1 MSSSSNNIPKSTA
14 QWVVRR
20 TDAGFDGL
28 ELETKEIPSLG
39 THDVLVKMKAASL
52 NFRDLIILMGS
63 YPFPISSGVVPASD
77 GAGEVV
83 AIGPQ
88 VKHLKEGDR
97 VATLFNQGHQY
108 GALDSESIMTGL
120 GGALDGALREYGVF
134 HEQGLVPLPKGL
146 TFEEGATLPCA
157 AVTAWNALNGL
168 KVLKPG
174 QCVLVQGTGGVSVFA
189 LQFAKAAGAFV
200 VATTSSAE
208 KVKILKEHGADVV
221 INYKETPNWGEEA
234 RKHTRNNAGFDHI
247 VEVGG
252 PYTLPQS
259 LAAIKYEG
267 IISMI
272 GFVAQKQ
279 TTEDISLMQSLFK
292 GCTVRGVMVGSRDM
306 MLEMGAAIE
315 ANGIKPI
322 MDKKTFSFK
331 EAKDAYM
338 YQWEQKHIGKV
349 VIKID
354 E

>member
-1 MSSSSNNIPKSTA
+1 MSPSNNSIPKSTA
-14 QWVVRR
+14 QWVIRR
-20 TDAGFDGL
+20 AKAGFDGL

-39 THDVLVKMKAASL
+39 PRDVLVKMKAVSL
-52 NFRDLIILMGS
+52 NFRDMAILMGL
-63 YPFPISSGVVPASD
+63 YPFPASSGVVPTSD

-83 AIGPQ
+83 AVGPQ
-88 VKHLKEGDR
+88 VKDFKEGDG
-97 VATLFNQGHQY
+97 VVTLLNQGHQH
-108 GALDSESIMTGL
+108 GAIDNLSIMTGL
-120 GGALDGALREYGVF
+120 GGVLDGALREYGVF

-174 QCVLVQGTGGVSVFA
+174 QYVLVQGTGGVSVFA

-208 KVKILKEHGADVV
+208 KSEFLKKQGADVV
-221 INYKETPNWGEEA
+221 INYKETLNWGEEA
-234 RKHTRNNAGFDHI
+234 RKHTPKNAGFDCI
-247 VEVGG
+247 VEIGG

-259 LAAIKYEG
+259 LAAIKFEG
-267 IISMI
+267 IISMV

-279 TTEDISLMQSLFK
+279 TSEDISLMQSLLRV
-292 GCTVRGVMVGSRDM
+292 CTVRGVLAGSRDM
-306 MLEMGAAIE
+306 MLEMDAAIE
-315 ANGIKPI
+315 VNGIKPI
-322 MDKKTFSFK
+322 VDKRTFSFK
-331 EAKDAYM
+331 EAKDAYL

-349 VIKID
+349 VIKIN